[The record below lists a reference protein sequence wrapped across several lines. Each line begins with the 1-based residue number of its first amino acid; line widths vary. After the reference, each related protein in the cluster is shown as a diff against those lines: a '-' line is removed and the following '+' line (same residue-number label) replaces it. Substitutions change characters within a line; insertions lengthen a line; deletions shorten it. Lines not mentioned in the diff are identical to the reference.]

1 MAAEKPDKKQ
11 KTGKSQTGKPQKGK
25 KVEKADKAPNA
36 EKAEKTVRIEPQL
49 SKLCRETIAPKV
61 MERFKLTNLHQLPR
75 LNKVVVNCGVGRFLE
90 NQKLKPEV
98 SETVAQTLNTITGQ
112 KPVIVKARKSVSNF
126 KVREGAPSAFMVTIR
141 RDRMWSFLDRLINLA
156 IPRIRDFRGIK
167 DTAFDPAG
175 NYSMGL
181 TEQAVWPEINM
192 ARVNFTHGMN
202 INIVF
207 ENSTPEMSK
216 FLLEELGMP
225 FVRKEGADARM
236 HGGA

>member
-1 MAAEKPDKKQ
+1 M
-11 KTGKSQTGKPQKGK
+11 TSI
-25 KVEKADKAPNA
+25 V
-36 EKAEKTVRIEPQL
+36 
-49 SKLCRETIAPKV
+49 
-61 MERFKLTNLHQLPR
+61 
-75 LNKVVVNCGVGRFLE
+75 
-90 NQKLKPEV
+90 
-98 SETVAQTLNTITGQ
+98 GQ
-112 KPVIVKARKSVSNF
+112 KPSIRRAKKSVSNF
-126 KVREGAPSAFMVTIR
+126 KLRAGMPVGVAVTLR
-141 RDRMWSFLDRLINLA
+141 RAHMWEFLDRLMNVA

-192 ARVNFTHGMN
+192 ARVNFTHGMH